1 MAPGDAIAA
10 AQAALLDAGLINL
23 AIIDAQARVI
33 AVEGSLLADWRAGD
47 SVVERLLVL
56 AGMEPVIAA
65 MAKGEPGARPL
76 DLPAVFIGGN
86 HEDGGPGVSLRLAPL
101 DLGRVLLLLRPLEN
115 AAAMDQVS
123 VQQHNDLALLRGQL
137 EQATS
142 QAALN
147 ETAREALFD
156 TLRWSFRAPLAGL
169 VQATEGTALDGPAR
183 EALDAVDD
191 WLALL
196 DLRAQHL
203 AAEGQGEGNGSEDP
217 PTLALRS
224 IKAEVAP
231 LFPGGVALST
241 ATAERAGAQAQGAA
255 SLLVLALRALSRSSG
270 SAQTALVIEDTA
282 TALRFC
288 VQGPFAA
295 SPTDHRIELA
305 RSAVLLLG
313 GGLDLTNSAAVLSLP
328 LSVG

>member
-1 MAPGDAIAA
+1 MAQGDAIAA

-169 VQATEGTALDGPAR
+169 VQACEGTALDGPAR
-183 EALDAVDD
+183 GKR
-191 WLALL
+191 WTPWMTGW
-196 DLRAQHL
+196 RC
-203 AAEGQGEGNGSEDP
+203 
-217 PTLALRS
+217 S
-224 IKAEVAP
+224 IC
-231 LFPGGVALST
+231 ALST
-241 ATAERAGAQAQGAA
+241 SRQKVKAKETAARTHQRWRCVPSRQK
-255 SLLVLALRALSRSSG
+255 LRRCFPA
-270 SAQTALVIEDTA
+270 
-282 TALRFC
+282 ALRF
-288 VQGPFAA
+288 QRRLPSGPE
-295 SPTDHRIELA
+295 HRRRGRL
-305 RSAVLLLG
+305 RCWSLLSG
-313 GGLDLTNSAAVLSLP
+313 R
-328 LSVG
+328 